1 MKKKSGANYFA
12 SLAIGEEIASLCS
25 QWFAKN
31 NWTPFPFQIK
41 TWKAFLDGKHGLL
54 NAPTGSGKT
63 YALWIPIVLQYLKDN
78 PNYKTKH
85 KKGLKAIWITP
96 LRALSVEIQQAAQRF
111 ADDLGTGLTVGIR
124 SGDTSQS
131 ERAKQKRQMPDL
143 LITTPESL
151 MLLLASKDYD
161 KTFKDLTAIVV
172 DEWHELLGSKR
183 GVQMELGLSRLK
195 TVAPKLRIWGI
206 SATIGN
212 LDEAMDVLLG
222 PSTPPVLS
230 EVEGLENQI
239 TSVVERNRSSAPQIE
254 EKSVLGGDSRLRGN
268 SVLIKAKQ
276 KKKIEVRSIIPKT
289 METFPWRG
297 HLGLHLLEEII
308 PIIKASKTTLIFT
321 NTRGQC
327 EIWFQKILSAH
338 PEFAGEIAMHH
349 GSIAK
354 ETRLWVEQAI
364 RNESLKAVVATSSLD
379 LGVDFAPVETVI
391 QIGGPKG
398 VAKFLQRAGR
408 SNHRPGEPSVI
419 YFLPTHAL
427 ELLEA
432 SALKRAV
439 KEDVV
444 EDRMPYLLS
453 FDVLIQYLI
462 TLAVGNGFYPK
473 EIFPEI
479 KSTFCFQGISED
491 QWRWCLNFITL
502 GSQSLQA
509 YDEYK
514 KVEVMEDGLFKVES
528 RQIAMMHRLSI
539 GTIVSDSMLM
549 VKYVTGGFIGTIE
562 EWFLSK
568 LKPGDSFVFAGRTLE
583 LVRLRQMVAQVR
595 KSTKKS
601 GKVASFLGGRLPLS
615 SQMSQILREEM
626 QSEADHKRNTP
637 ELKALAD
644 IFNRQERESIVP
656 GENEFLIETFKT
668 RDGYHSLFYPFEGRF
683 VHEAM
688 SSLLAYRISLLSP
701 ISFSLAYNDYGFELL
716 SDQYLDIQTILDNN
730 LFSPEYLYDDL
741 YKSLNSTELARR
753 KFRDIAVISGMVFQG
768 YPNKVIKT
776 KHLQSNSQLLFDVF
790 RDYEPDNLL
799 YLQAYRETFEH
810 QLEEGRLRKALE
822 RINSQKII
830 WKKCEKATPFSFP
843 IITDGLRAKLSSEKL
858 ADRIKKMTL
867 LLEKG

>member
-1 MKKKSGANYFA
+1 MGLLRSTAMNNTELISIAESWFQSKNWKS
-12 SLAIGEEIASLCS
+12 
-25 QWFAKN
+25 
-31 NWTPFPFQIK
+31 FPFQQK

-78 PNYKTKH
+78 PNYRTKH

-96 LRALSVEIQQAAQRF
+96 LRALSVEIRQAAQRF

-124 SGDTSQS
+124 SGDTTQS

-151 MLLLASKDYD
+151 MLLLASKGYD
-161 KTFKDLTAIVV
+161 RIFKDLTAIVV

-195 TVAPKLRIWGI
+195 TISPHLRIWGI

-222 PSTPPVLS
+222 PSTS
-230 EVEGLENQI
+230 LESQNFSNI
-239 TSVVERNRSSAPQIE
+239 GRNE
-254 EKSVLGGDSRLRGN
+254 NG
-268 SVLIKAKQ
+268 VLIKAEQ
-276 KKKIEVRSIIPKT
+276 KKKIEVRSIIPKK

-327 EIWFQKILSAH
+327 EIWFQKILNTH

-408 SNHRPGEPSVI
+408 SNHRPGEPSII

-439 KEDVV
+439 KEEVV
-444 EDRMPYLLS
+444 EDRIPYLLS

-473 EIFPEI
+473 QIFPEI
-479 KSTFCFQGISED
+479 QSTFCFQGITEE

-562 EWFLSK
+562 EWFISK
-568 LKPGDSFVFAGRTLE
+568 LKPSDSFVFAGRTLE

-595 KSTKKS
+595 KSTRKS

-615 SQMSQILREEM
+615 SQMSKILREEM
-626 QSEADHKRNTP
+626 QSEVDHKRNTP
-637 ELKALAD
+637 ELKALSD
-644 IFNRQERESIVP
+644 IFDRQERESIVP

-688 SSLLAYRISLLSP
+688 SSLLAYRISLLTP

-716 SDQYLDIQTILDNN
+716 SDQYLDIQTIIDNN

-768 YPNKVIKT
+768 YPNKIIKT
-776 KHLQSNSQLLFDVF
+776 KHLQSNSQLLFEVF

-822 RINSQKII
+822 RINSHNII

-867 LLEKG
+867 QLEKN